1 MHRFSAVAIALLSV
15 ACFAPTLQA
24 LPQHEHEHE
33 HSSAAA
39 PVAVPAQRWIP
50 DAPLRAGMRT
60 VHSAVDELLHAE
72 KGHMSAAMT
81 RDRAAI
87 VQAAVTSMFANCK
100 LSAEPDAALHGI
112 LVPLLTAA
120 HALQTNPDNAAPI
133 ADMRAAIAHY
143 PRYFNDPGWDG
154 PPAGAANKHSEL

>member
-1 MHRFSAVAIALLSV
+1 MHRFHAVVIALLST
-15 ACFAPTLQA
+15 AWFAPALQA
-24 LPQHEHEHE
+24 QPQHEHDQH
-33 HSSAAA
+33 SAAA
-39 PVAVPAQRWIP
+39 ASVVVPAQQWTP

-60 VHSAVDELLHAE
+60 VHNAVDELLHAE

-81 RDRAAI
+81 RDRAAT
-87 VQAAVTSMFANCK
+87 VETAVTSMFANCK

-120 HALQTNPDNAAPI
+120 QAMQANPDNAAPV

-143 PRYFNDPGWDG
+143 PRYFNDPGWDS
-154 PPAGAANKHSEL
+154 PPAAAADEHSQM